1 MSDAAGENVYDERE
15 VAPRPPWHANDRS
28 HIVPAR
34 VQTVG
39 MWLFLLGLA
48 LLFASGMLIYAI
60 LRYQMRQQFPVGSF
74 REQMG
79 DWKLFAST
87 VVVLAASFAIHVA
100 VRAVRRERQAKFRR
114 WLWITN
120 VLALLFLIVQTPAMI
135 QLLGRDVGAG
145 PDVLANSQPRD
156 TRIWGLLFVF
166 VLLHAAHVLGGLVY
180 LATVTIKAYA
190 GRYDHEHYVG
200 VKHAALYWHFLDV
213 VWLMMFGTFL
223 LMG

>member
-1 MSDAAGENVYDERE
+1 MSDAAGDEGYDEQE
-15 VAPRPPWHANDRS
+15 VAPRPQYSLDRS

-60 LRYQMRQQFPVGSF
+60 LRIQMRSEFPVGYF

-79 DWKLFAST
+79 DWKLFLST
-87 VVVLAASFAIHVA
+87 AIVLAASVAIHVA
-100 VRAVRRERQAKFRR
+100 VKAVRRERQGKFRA

-120 VLALLFLIVQTPAMI
+120 GLALLFLIVQTPAMI

-145 PDVLANSQPRD
+145 PDVVANSGPRD
-156 TRIWGLLFVF
+156 TRLWGLLFVF
-166 VLLHAAHVLGGLVY
+166 VLIHAAHVLGGVAY
-180 LATVTIKAYA
+180 LATVTIKAHA
-190 GRYDHEHYVG
+190 GKYDHEHFVG
-200 VKHAALYWHFLDV
+200 VRHAALYWHFLDI